1 MQTLPALTGDKD
13 QSLQAALSRM
23 LAEFESGARTGVLT
37 AEDDPHVTAVR
48 RLAPVE
54 AQYAAFPE
62 ALDPRLL
69 QAFRARGIDRLYRHQ
84 AESIGH
90 VLAGRNVVIVTPTAS
105 GKTLCYNAPVLH
117 RILENASTRALYLF
131 PTKALAQDQLAE
143 LHQMVELLGEIEMEG
158 APKARPAGAERGL
171 RAPASDGVGGAAG
184 AEPPGLRIGVFT
196 YDGDTPQ
203 DARRAIRGRAH
214 VVLSNPDMVHSGILP
229 HHPRWAKLFENLRF
243 VIIDELHTYRGV
255 FGSHLANI
263 LRRLR
268 RVCRHYGSHPT
279 FICSS
284 ATIANPRELAERL
297 TGEPFELVDRSGAPR
312 GEKFFLFVNPPVVN
326 AQLGIRRSYLTET
339 RRVAIEFLKRGLQLI
354 VFAQSRLSTEILTTY
369 MKDAFQGPPGADQVI
384 RGYRGG
390 YLPLRRREIE
400 RGLRSGEVRCVV
412 STNALEL
419 GIDIGAL
426 DVAVMAGY
434 PGTIAGT
441 WQRAGR
447 AGRRSGR
454 SAAVYVASSAPID
467 QFVVRHPDYFFDASP
482 EHALI
487 NPDNLHILL
496 DQVKCAAF
504 ELPFADDER
513 FGSLNVQEIL
523 AVLAEE
529 GFVHLVDGRWQWT
542 QESYQADAVS
552 LRSVTSDNFVV
563 VDVTSGERV
572 IGETDFTSGP
582 STLHDKAIYIVEG
595 QLYQVERFD
604 FDNRKAFVRAV
615 ECDYYTDAITYTKVT
630 ILETLAGSSVP
641 GFLGSSV
648 RASGSGVPDVAQLA
662 AGLEPDRTNPEPRN
676 SGTEEPQPP
685 ASSASHGEVHVV
697 SRVVGFKKIK
707 FYTNEN
713 VGSGELDLPE
723 QQMHTTSYW
732 LTIPAETMAELAFG
746 QADRRDGVMG
756 MAFAMRNVAP
766 LLLMCD
772 SHDLGLSIDGIAME
786 GASRVGGSSRGA
798 AQTEISASPTIFI
811 YDNYPGGIGFS
822 EPLYGMHEELIERT
836 RELIDGCPCSSGCPS
851 CVGPEGATGPLAK
864 AVASRLLRA
873 IATAAR
879 PAA

>member
-1 MQTLPALTGDKD
+1 MQSLPAITGDKD

-37 AEDDPHVTAVR
+37 ADDDPHVTAAR

-54 AQYAAFPE
+54 AQYAPFPE
-62 ALDPRLL
+62 SLDPRLTAAL
-69 QAFRARGIDRLYRHQ
+69 GARGIDRLYIHQ
-84 AESIGH
+84 AEVIAHS
-90 VLAGRNVVIVTPTAS
+90 LAGRNVVIVTPTAS
-105 GKTLCYNAPVLH
+105 GKTLCYNAPVLQ

-131 PTKALAQDQLAE
+131 PTKALAQDQLAA
-143 LHQMVELLGEIEMEG
+143 LHQMVEILREQGGRTSGAGLTGSPQASELG
-158 APKARPAGAERGL
+158 
-171 RAPASDGVGGAAG
+171 GVQGS
-184 AEPPGLRIGVFT
+184 PPLPIDIGVFT

-229 HHPRWAKLFENLRF
+229 HHPRWAKLFENLQF
-243 VIIDELHTYRGV
+243 IVVDELHSYRGV

-268 RVCRHYGSHPT
+268 RVCRHYGSDPA

-284 ATIANPRELAERL
+284 ATIANPKELAERL
-297 TGEPFELVDRSGAPR
+297 TGQPFEIVDKSGAPR

-326 AQLGIRRSYLTET
+326 AQLGIRRSYLAET
-339 RRVAIEFLKRGLQLI
+339 RRVAIEFLKRGLQMI

-369 MKDAFQGPPGADQVI
+369 MKDAFQGPPGADDVI

-400 RGLRSGEVRCVV
+400 RGLRNGEVRCVV

-454 SAAVYVASSAPID
+454 SAAVLVASSAPID
-467 QFVVRHPDYFFDASP
+467 QFVARHPDYFFDASP

-496 DQVKCAAF
+496 DHVKCAAF
-504 ELPFADDER
+504 ELPFGDDEQ
-513 FGSLNVQEIL
+513 FGSINVQEVL
-523 AVLAEE
+523 SVLAEE

-542 QESYQADAVS
+542 QESYPADAVS

-563 VDVTSGERV
+563 VDLTNGERV

-582 STLHDKAIYIVEG
+582 STLHEKAIYIVEG
-595 QLYQVERFD
+595 QLFQVERFD
-604 FDNRKAFVRAV
+604 YDNRKAFVRTV

-630 ILETLAGSSVP
+630 ILETFVGSE
-641 GFLGSSV
+641 GSGLPDSEV
-648 RASGSGVPDVAQLA
+648 HASGSEGSDVARLA
-662 AGLEPDRTNPEPRN
+662 AGLEPDARTLESRNLGTSEPT
-676 SGTEEPQPP
+676 SPG
-685 ASSASHGEVHVV
+685 SHGEVRVV

-732 LTIPAETMAELAFG
+732 LTIPAETMAALPFG
-746 QADRRDGVMG
+746 MADRRDGVVG

-772 SHDLGLSIDGIAME
+772 GHDLGLSIDGLAMD
-786 GASRVGGSSRGA
+786 GASRLGGSSAAARGGTPA
-798 AQTEISASPTIFI
+798 ELSASPTVFI
-811 YDNYPGGIGFS
+811 YDNFPGGIGFS
-822 EPLYGMHEELIERT
+822 EPLYGMHHQLIERT
-836 RELIDGCPCSSGCPS
+836 RELIDGCPCKSGCPS

-864 AVASRLLRA
+864 AVASRLLAAVGRA
-873 IATAAR
+873 FR
-879 PAA
+879 PGELAS

>member
-1 MQTLPALTGDKD
+1 MASLPARAADKD
-13 QSLQAALSRM
+13 QSLQVALSRM
-23 LAEFESGARTGVLT
+23 LAEYEAAVRAGLPVGPRPVPPPVSRELDEPGEARL
-37 AEDDPHVTAVR
+37 DPHVTAVR
-48 RLAPVE
+48 RLAPVP
-54 AQYAAFPE
+54 AQYAPFPDRMDE
-62 ALDPRLL
+62 RLRKALV
-69 QAFRARGIDRLYRHQ
+69 ARGLGELYTHQ
-84 AESIGH
+84 AESIDH
-90 VLAGRNVVIVTPTAS
+90 TLAGRNVVVVTPTAS
-105 GKTLCYNAPVLH
+105 GKTLCYNAPVLQS
-117 RILENASTRALYLF
+117 ILADPSSRALYLF

-143 LHQMVELLGEIEMEG
+143 LHHLSELVGTEGGGE
-158 APKARPAGAERGL
+158 
-171 RAPASDGVGGAAG
+171 
-184 AEPPGLRIGVFT
+184 IGVFT

-229 HHPRWAKLFENLRF
+229 HHPRWAKLFENLKF
-243 VIIDELHTYRGV
+243 VVIDELHAYRGV

-263 LRRLR
+263 IRRLR
-268 RVCRHYGSHPT
+268 RVCRHYGSDPV

-297 TGEPFELVDRSGAPR
+297 TGAPFELVDRSGAPR

-326 AQLGIRRSYLTET
+326 AQLGIRRSYLAET

-354 VFAQSRLSTEILTTY
+354 VFAQSRLATEILTTY
-369 MKDAFQGPPGADQVI
+369 LKDAFPAPPGAQDII

-400 RGLRSGEVRCVV
+400 KGLRDGDVRCVV

-419 GIDIGAL
+419 GIDIGSL

-454 SAAVYVASSAPID
+454 SAAVLVASSAPID
-467 QFVVRHPDYFFDASP
+467 QFVVRNPEYFFGASP

-496 DQVKCAAF
+496 DHVKCAAF
-504 ELPFADDER
+504 ELPFSADDA
-513 FGSLNVQEIL
+513 FGTINVQEIL
-523 AVLAEE
+523 SVLSEE
-529 GFVHLVDGRWQWT
+529 GFVHQVDGQWQWT
-542 QESYQADAVS
+542 QESYPADAVS
-552 LRSVTSDNFVV
+552 LRSVSSDNFVV
-563 VDVTSGERV
+563 VDVTTGERV

-582 STLHDKAIYIVEG
+582 STLHEKAIYLVEG
-595 QLYQVERFD
+595 ELYQVERFD
-604 FDNRKAFVRAV
+604 FDGRKAYVRKV

-630 ILETLAGSSVP
+630 ILDTFAGQA
-641 GFLGSSV
+641 LGTRHS
-648 RASGSGVPDVAQLA
+648 ALDEDDVAARA
-662 AGLEPDRTNPEPRN
+662 AGLDEDRPRAQGQGPKRFEAD
-676 SGTEEPQPP
+676 SDESTPLAFGPGP
-685 ASSASHGEVHVV
+685 SACSHGEVHVV

-723 QQMHTTSYW
+723 QQMHTTSFW
-732 LTIPAETMAELAFG
+732 LTIPAELMASLPFG
-746 QADRRDGVMG
+746 MADRRDGVVG
-756 MAFAMRNVAP
+756 LAYAMRNVAP

-772 SHDLGLSIDGIAME
+772 GHDLGLSIDGLAVE
-786 GASRVGGSSRGA
+786 GASRVGGSTRGTA
-798 AQTEISASPTIFI
+798 SPAEISAAPTIFL

-822 EPLYGMHEELIERT
+822 EPLFAMHDQLVART
-836 RELIDGCPCSSGCPS
+836 RELIEGCPCESGCPS

-864 AVASRLLRA
+864 AVASRLLHLLTPMRLA
-873 IATAAR
+873 S
-879 PAA
+879 

>member
-1 MQTLPALTGDKD
+1 MQSLPAITGDKD

-23 LAEFESGARTGVLT
+23 LAEYESGARAGVLT
-37 AEDDPHVTAVR
+37 ADDDPHVTAAR

-54 AQYAAFPE
+54 AQYAPFPDS
-62 ALDPRLL
+62 LDPRLL
-69 QAFRARGIDRLYRHQ
+69 EALRARGIDQLYVHQ
-84 AESIGH
+84 AESLAH
-90 VLAGRNVVIVTPTAS
+90 SLAGRNVVIVTPTAS

-117 RILENASTRALYLF
+117 SILENASTRALYLF

-143 LHQMVELLGEIEMEG
+143 LHQMVEIVGEQ
-158 APKARPAGAERGL
+158 
-171 RAPASDGVGGAAG
+171 GGG
-184 AEPPGLRIGVFT
+184 DIGVFT

-229 HHPRWAKLFENLRF
+229 HHPRWAKLFENLQF
-243 VIIDELHTYRGV
+243 VVIDELHSYRGV

-268 RVCRHYGSHPT
+268 RVCRHYGSDPR

-284 ATIANPRELAERL
+284 ATIANPKDLAERL
-297 TGEPFELVDRSGAPR
+297 TGQPFELVDKNGAPR

-326 AQLGIRRSYLTET
+326 AQLGIRRSYLAET
-339 RRVAIEFLKRGLQLI
+339 RRVAIEFLKRGLQMI

-369 MKDAFQGPPGADQVI
+369 MKDAFQGPPGADDVI

-400 RGLRSGEVRCVV
+400 RGLRSGDVRCVV

-447 AGRRSGR
+447 AGRRNGR
-454 SAAVYVASSAPID
+454 SAAVLVASSAPID
-467 QFVVRHPDYFFDASP
+467 QFVARNPDYFFDASP
-482 EHALI
+482 EHALV

-496 DQVKCAAF
+496 DHVKCAAF
-504 ELPFADDER
+504 ELPFGDDEQ
-513 FGSLNVQEIL
+513 FGSINVQEVL
-523 AVLAEE
+523 SVLAEE
-529 GFVHLVDGRWQWT
+529 GFVHLVDGQWQWT
-542 QESYQADAVS
+542 QESYPADAVS
-552 LRSVTSDNFVV
+552 LRSVTSDNFVI
-563 VDVTSGERV
+563 VDTTNGERV

-582 STLHDKAIYIVEG
+582 STLHEKAIYIIEG
-595 QLYQVERFD
+595 QLFQVERFD
-604 FDNRKAFVRAV
+604 FDNRKAFVRSV

-630 ILETLAGSSVP
+630 ILDQFSGSQV
-641 GFLGSSV
+641 LGSS
-648 RASGSGVPDVAQLA
+648 GSADVARLA
-662 AGLEPDRTNPEPRN
+662 AGLEPEEEHLTAREPENLSTR
-676 SGTEEPQPP
+676 EPENLHG
-685 ASSASHGEVHVV
+685 ASHGEVHVV

-732 LTIPAETMAELAFG
+732 LTIPAETMAALPFG
-746 QADRRDGVMG
+746 MADRRDGVLG

-786 GASRVGGSSRGA
+786 GASRLGGSSQAARGA
-798 AQTEISASPTIFI
+798 TPAELSASPTIFI

-822 EPLYGMHEELIERT
+822 EPLYGMHDQLIERT
-836 RELIDGCPCSSGCPS
+836 RELIEGCPCKSGCPS

-864 AVASRLLRA
+864 RVASQLLGVL
-873 IATAAR
+873 ATAAR
-879 PAA
+879 SAA